1 MAGDLAIMDQSL
13 INVVISIAAG
23 GYAFIMKSL
32 WDSVKSLDSQV
43 GKLEVSVAGEYLK
56 REEWKSDMQRLFDKL
71 DAIEEKLDGKADK

>member
-1 MAGDLAIMDQSL
+1 MAIEMDQSMVTVAITL
-13 INVVISIAAG
+13 AAG
-23 GYAFIMKSL
+23 AYGFIMKSM
-32 WDSVKSLDSQV
+32 WDSLKNLDSQV

>member
-1 MAGDLAIMDQSL
+1 MTVDQSM
-13 INVVISIAAG
+13 INLVISIAAG
-23 GYAFIMKSL
+23 GYAFILKSM
-32 WDSVKSLDSQV
+32 WDSLSSLDQQV

>member
-1 MAGDLAIMDQSL
+1 MMDQSL

-23 GYAFIMKSL
+23 GYAFIIKSL
-32 WDSVKSLDSQV
+32 WDSVKSLDFQV
-43 GKLEVSVAGEYLK
+43 GKLEVSVVGEYLK

>member
-1 MAGDLAIMDQSL
+1 MTVDQSM
-13 INVVISIAAG
+13 INLVISIAAG
-23 GYAFIMKSL
+23 GYAFILKSM
-32 WDSVKSLDSQV
+32 WDSLNNLDQQV

>member
-1 MAGDLAIMDQSL
+1 MDQSL

>member
-1 MAGDLAIMDQSL
+1 MMDQSL
-13 INVVISIAAG
+13 INAVITLAAG
-23 GYAFIMKSL
+23 AYAFIMKSL

-71 DAIEEKLDGKADK
+71 DAIEDKLDGKADK

>member
-1 MAGDLAIMDQSL
+1 MVNVAITL
-13 INVVISIAAG
+13 AAG
-23 GYAFIMKSL
+23 AYGFIMKSM
-32 WDSVKSLDSQV
+32 WDALKNLDSQV